1 MAYQAPN
8 YGGYTRK
15 RADVEDRY
23 SRDSATQAYGR
34 FLGQQRY
41 SRQSSDA
48 RRSFRRGYEQQSASH
63 GRRGTAGPGMSSGV
77 HQRGMRRYVGDYA
90 RQAQRGAEDYAAQ
103 EQQYDIDQMNRDAW
117 RTQAL
122 SDIEAEKANEIAWTA
137 QNLEMLKQMFG
148 GL

>member
-1 MAYQAPN
+1 MYQAPD

-15 RADVEDRY
+15 RADIEDRY

-41 SRQSSDA
+41 RRNRGDAERQFGRDYGRQTAAHA
-48 RRSFRRGYEQQSASH
+48 RRN
-63 GRRGTAGPGMSSGV
+63 TAGPGMRSGV
-77 HQRGMRRYVGDYA
+77 HQRGMRQYVGDYA
-90 RQAQRGAEDYAAQ
+90 RAQQRLSEDFGQ
-103 EQQYDIDQMNRDAW
+103 QGQQYDIDQMNRDSW

-122 SDIEAEKANEIAWTA
+122 SDLEAEKANQIALTG
-137 QNLEMLKQMFG
+137 QNLEMLKQLFG